1 MTRARRPRRTL
12 LVGGAAGLAAV
23 ALALAGAVVAGLP
36 VYVHP
41 AVGPLRA
48 ADVVDVVGPPTPT
61 RLAVAQRILDAGT
74 ARALVVTVSPVGYS
88 PYAAAD
94 IPACT
99 EPLPYPVHCI
109 TPDPFTTQGESR
121 ALARL
126 ADREHW
132 TSAIVVT
139 RTAHVTR
146 ARVIIAR
153 CFPGGRVQ
161 VVEDGS
167 TDGVLGWARQ
177 YVYQSAGFV
186 KYAVQALVEGRS
198 YCG

>member
-1 MTRARRPRRTL
+1 MTHLRRPRRNL
-12 LVGGAAGLAAV
+12 VVGGAAALVAV
-23 ALALAGAVVAGLP
+23 AAAAIAGLP
-36 VYVHP
+36 VYVFPDTAPAHP
-41 AVGPLRA
+41 
-48 ADVVDVVGPPTPT
+48 ADVVDVVGPPTPL
-61 RLAVAQRILDAGT
+61 RLALAQRLLDAGT
-74 ARALVVTVSPVGYS
+74 ARALVVTVSPDGYA

-94 IPACT
+94 IPACSA
-99 EPLPYPVHCI
+99 PLPYPVHCI

-126 ADREHW
+126 AAREHW

-146 ARVIIAR
+146 ARVIIGR

-167 TDGVLGWARQ
+167 TDGLLGWARQ

-186 KYAVQALVEGRS
+186 KYAVEAAVEGRS